1 MTIPFTLTPT
11 HTSTNIVMMA
21 HSIRVPLRHI
31 SPLTSRL
38 APRALSPLRFKP
50 VTVTLLKAKV
60 DRKICHF
67 HTSTK
72 EETDPTSPT
81 HRSSV
86 FAPLDTFQRRHIGP
100 SSDEVAIMLA
110 ELSYPSLDS
119 FVKDVLPPSILSS
132 RNLKVAPEDG
142 LTESQLLGRLREI
155 AIQNRSDLK
164 SFIGCGYSNTLTP
177 NVILRNILEC
187 PEWYTSYTPY
197 QPEISQGTLRS
208 SKSVVVVVD

>member
-1 MTIPFTLTPT
+1 MDYHAPLSLTFLSIDVYTPT
-11 HTSTNIVMMA
+11 VMA

-31 SPLTSRL
+31 SPLRSRL
-38 APRALSPLRFKP
+38 VPRPFLSPLRLKSA
-50 VTVTLLKAKV
+50 TVTLSKAEV
-60 DRKICHF
+60 HRKIRHF
-67 HTSTK
+67 HTATK
-72 EETDPTSPT
+72 ETEATSPA

-86 FAPLDTFQRRHIGP
+86 FATLDTFQRRHIGP
-100 SSDEVAIMLA
+100 SNNEVATMLA
-110 ELSYPSLDS
+110 ELNYPSLDS

-142 LTESQLLGRLREI
+142 LTENQLLERLREI

-197 QPEISQGTLRS
+197 QPEISQGTARDN
-208 SKSVVVVVD
+208 KSVFL